1 MDLSLFGYGGCARMP
16 ENKKWETPHLE
27 SIEVEKKTTQSKVFF
42 TIESFTTS
50 VGNS

>member
-1 MDLSLFGYGGCARMP
+1 MS

-27 SIEVEKKTTQSKVFF
+27 SIEVEKKTTQSKIVVSV
-42 TIESFTTS
+42 ESITTS